1 MLDVN
6 AAPCS
11 DLVNA
16 YPYLRV
22 FNKLSSRL
30 AVSKVLVNGK
40 AVWDL
45 LIDTLGKRC
54 LRCGFSENC
63 AVV

>member
-6 AAPCS
+6 AVPCS

-40 AVWDL
+40 
-45 LIDTLGKRC
+45 
-54 LRCGFSENC
+54 
-63 AVV
+63 VV

>member
-6 AAPCS
+6 TAPCS
-11 DLVNA
+11 DLINA

-40 AVWDL
+40 
-45 LIDTLGKRC
+45 
-54 LRCGFSENC
+54 
-63 AVV
+63 VV